1 MQHCDRR
8 SPSTTTSFPTALIP
22 PILLQTPP
30 NSRWRLPMSRK
41 YCRQLKRFEMAQ
53 MRPRQRRTT
62 CQKERGSGQ
71 RPERAVGGVAIRA
84 ERSSWEL
91 N

>member
-1 MQHCDRR
+1 MLQKPCLLER
-8 SPSTTTSFPTALIP
+8 TIT
-22 PILLQTPP
+22 ILKEMVQ
-30 NSRWRLPMSRK
+30 SRPVIGS
-41 YCRQLKRFEMAQ
+41 EGV
-53 MRPRQRRTT
+53 